1 MAQLVAENVLAFDAP
16 FWLRLAAR
24 ADLCTSDD
32 DRVSSLF
39 NFLLLFRPI
48 PS

>member
-24 ADLCTSDD
+24 ADLCTTDD
-32 DRVSSLF
+32 DRVSFPFHHASL
-39 NFLLLFRPI
+39 RV
-48 PS
+48 

>member
-32 DRVSSLF
+32 DRVSSPSHHA
-39 NFLLLFRPI
+39 LLEA
-48 PS
+48 